1 MGTTYQEIIDNFIK
15 MVKEYKFLK
24 LEETDRD
31 QWVIDLLN
39 SACSKFYKKCASD
52 LTTRTETGF
61 EATLTSDEIDIL
73 CNLMIVEWLKPYLF
87 SVENFENVMSTKD
100 YSMYSPANIL
110 KEIKNTYEVTRLNCK
125 RLMTDY
131 TYTLRK
137 YKRGTMYD

>member
-1 MGTTYQEIIDNFIK
+1 MGTSYAEIIDNFIK

-24 LEETDRD
+24 LDETTRD

-52 LTTRTETGF
+52 LTTRIEGGF
-61 EATLTSDEIDIL
+61 EATLSADEIDII

-87 SVENFENVMSTKD
+87 SVENFENVMTTKD

-110 KEIKNTYEVTRLNCK
+110 KEIKNAYEVARLNSR
-125 RLMTDY
+125 RLVNDY